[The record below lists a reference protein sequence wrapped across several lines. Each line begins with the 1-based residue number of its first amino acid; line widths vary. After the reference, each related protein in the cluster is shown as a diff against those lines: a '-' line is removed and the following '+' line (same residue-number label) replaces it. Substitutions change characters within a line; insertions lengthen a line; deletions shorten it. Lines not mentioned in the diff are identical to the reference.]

1 MEGNLIT
8 LIEDTRNQPGKHKA
22 KNEYWK
28 SQGIKVIRSKLPCG
42 DYALL
47 TDMSMVIDS
56 KKDLQELT
64 SNICGKQHERFRREC
79 QLAQDN
85 GIQLIIL
92 VENQREQI
100 KGTDVWNPVITDL
113 KELHLWKNPRLFIM
127 KPTKEVIGHFKNG
140 KPIFKK
146 AQKYPSATRGITL
159 QKACYTMEQKYGVKF
174 LFCDKAE
181 SGKRIIEI
189 LTERKG

>member
-1 MEGNLIT
+1 MIILEDSRQQVYKHQIKHEWFKSNG
-8 LIEDTRNQPGKHKA
+8 IE
-22 KNEYWK
+22 
-28 SQGIKVIRSKLPCG
+28 IKRTKLYVG
-42 DYALL
+42 DYTLP
-47 TDMSMVIDS
+47 TNQQICIDS
-56 KKDLQELT
+56 KASITELV
-64 SNICGKQHERFRREC
+64 SNLCGKQHIRFREEC
-79 QLAQDN
+79 KRAQEA

-113 KELHLWKNPRLFIM
+113 KDLHLWKNPRLFIM

-189 LTERKG
+189 LTEKKW